1 MEAVCV
7 VKNAQKTIK
16 NSKRWS
22 KMQWLTMEQVK
33 DRFQIKD
40 TRTITVK
47 FAKMGLK
54 FIKIGNKYRFDL
66 KDIEEFEEKL
76 KQEQQ
81 EKLIEIYPIKRKSKS
96 KTIQVDC
103 EKIRANKVLNK
114 VI

>member
-1 MEAVCV
+1 
-7 VKNAQKTIK
+7 
-16 NSKRWS
+16 
-22 KMQWLTMEQVK
+22 MQWLTMEQVK

-76 KQEQQ
+76 KEEQQ

-96 KTIQVDC
+96 KTIQVDY
-103 EKIRANKVLNK
+103 EKIRVNKVLNR